1 MNMRLLTHCCG
12 DRYSGGKGI
21 WVGASRSR
29 SKTFEG
35 QRIYIK
41 GDLES
46 DAEVGGLQKM
56 V

>member
-1 MNMRLLTHCCG
+1 MVIGT
-12 DRYSGGKGI
+12 GGKGI
-21 WVGASRSR
+21 GVGASRSR

-46 DAEVGGLQKM
+46 DAKVGGLQKM

>member
-1 MNMRLLTHCCG
+1 MIGT
-12 DRYSGGKGI
+12 GGKGI
-21 WVGASRSR
+21 GVGASRSR

-46 DAEVGGLQKM
+46 DAKVGGSQKT